1 MAYQTFNAM
10 VQNQDLRMDLMI
22 SQEIRILLKDS
33 TNLRN
38 TPFMDYVGSI
48 NGTGSDTIRV
58 RKAGLDAGAFSAFT
72 GATEADATPDEVF
85 TQDGVDV
92 VVKRQA
98 LAYALSDMG
107 GMTELSGAVNG
118 IDPFR
123 IAESIANSYDL
134 LFADL
139 TGATVAGFT
148 TVKGNAGS
156 ANTVAGLID
165 AIQALEAAAS
175 NKGAPGPYVALL
187 HPKQWA
193 DIQDNILAQ
202 STGIF
207 QFIPASYEALS
218 AKGSHY
224 KGQFL
229 GVDIYTS
236 SHITN
241 DGVDHLG
248 ALFAPGAIGYA
259 NGMPAALPG
268 AVETMDMGEVL
279 IEMDRDASR
288 AVTRVVGHSYLGM
301 SIIDDDRGVLFKG
314 SV

>member
-1 MAYQTFNAM
+1 MATTFHAM
-10 VQNQDLRMDLMI
+10 VQNQDLRLEKII

-38 TPFMDYVGSI
+38 TPFVDYCGSI
-48 NGTGSDTIRV
+48 NGSGSDTIRV
-58 RKAGLDAGAFSAFT
+58 RKAGLDAGEFSAFT
-72 GATEADATPDEVF
+72 GLTEATGVSDSTLA
-85 TQDGVDV
+85 QDGVDI

-98 LAYALSDMG
+98 LAYALSDLG

-148 TVKGNAGS
+148 NTVGVTTG
-156 ANTVAGLID
+156 ANTVGHLID
-165 AIQALEAAAS
+165 AIQALEAADS

-193 DIQDNILAQ
+193 DMQDNILSL
-202 STGIF
+202 STGVL
-207 QFIPASYEALS
+207 QFVPASYEAIS

-224 KGQFL
+224 KGSFL
-229 GVDIYTS
+229 GVEIYTT
-236 SHITN
+236 SHITD
-241 DGVDHLG
+241 DGTTYAG
-248 ALFAPGAIGYA
+248 AVFAPGALGYA

-268 AVETMDMGEVL
+268 AVESMDMGEVL
-279 IEMDRDASR
+279 IEMDREADKAL
-288 AVTRVVGHSYLGM
+288 TRIVGHCYLGM
-301 SIIDDDRGVLFKG
+301 SIIDDDRGVLLQG
-314 SV
+314 GV

>member
-1 MAYQTFNAM
+1 MATTFHTM
-10 VQNQDLRMDLMI
+10 VQNQDLRLEKMI

-48 NGTGSDTIRV
+48 NSTGSDTIRV
-58 RKAGLDAGAFSAFT
+58 RKAGLDNGDFSDFT
-72 GATEADATPDEVF
+72 GGTEANPVSDSTL
-85 TQDGVDV
+85 TQGGVDV
-92 VVKRQA
+92 IVKRKA
-98 LAYALSDMG
+98 LAYALSDLG
-107 GMTELSGAVNG
+107 GMTELAGAVNG

-123 IAESIANSYDL
+123 IAESIANSYDK

-139 TGATVAGFT
+139 TGATVASFT
-148 TVKGNAGS
+148 TVKGSTGA
-156 ANTVAGLID
+156 ANTIAHLIG
-165 AIQALEAAAS
+165 AIQALESAAT
-175 NKGAPGPYVALL
+175 NVGAPGPYIALL

-202 STGIF
+202 TTGIL
-207 QFIPASYEALS
+207 QFNPASYEALS

-224 KGQFL
+224 KGSFL

-241 DGVDHLG
+241 DGVDNLG
-248 ALFAPGAIGYA
+248 AIFAPGAIGFA
-259 NGMPAALPG
+259 NGMPSALPG
-268 AVETMDMGEVL
+268 AVETMSMGEVL
-279 IEMDRDASR
+279 VEMDRDATK
-288 AVTRVVGHSYLGM
+288 ALTRVVGHCYIGM

-314 SV
+314 GV